1 MLRLKAVKR
10 LDRYLLFEALPAL
23 GFGVLVYSVLVIV
36 SVTLPRLQ
44 WIVGVPLPKLASWLA
59 LQFPAAFVQ
68 TLPVALVLTVLLAF
82 GQLAANNEL
91 SAARAA
97 GISVLRTTRAFIFLG
112 AALTVLALALN
123 QYVLPST
130 NARVGSL
137 YWQLTGEESS
147 GLSRLVKQNVPL
159 GDYTLY
165 FGGAGGNDVLRDVRL
180 ESWQA
185 KTLTVVFADEARFV
199 EDGLELSN
207 YQLATLDIG
216 ALPNLDFSA
225 AITKEDFEALAGQLV
240 RTDNTPSEPDQRLTI
255 SVSESLDELVTNYS
269 QGGFEDSRSLSEL
282 WTNTQADLNPK
293 ERRSTSTLFHRKLAE
308 PFANLTLLLVAV
320 PLSLLYASRRSVA
333 FGLSLG
339 VTVAWYLLFTFGQLY
354 AQAGQIPPWL
364 GVWGANI
371 TLAVAGLGLLVR
383 LRWR

>member
-1 MLRLKAVKR
+1 MLRLTAVKR

-23 GFGVLVYSVLVIV
+23 GFGILVYSTLVIV

-44 WIVGVPLPKLASWLA
+44 WIVGVPLAELGSWLA

-68 TLPVALVLTVLLAF
+68 TLPVALVLAVLLAF

-91 SAARAA
+91 GAAQA
-97 GISVLRTTRAFIFLG
+97 GGVSVLRTTRAFILLG
-112 AALTVLALALN
+112 AVLTVLGLALN
-123 QYVLPST
+123 QYVLPYS

-147 GLSRLVKQNVPL
+147 GLLRLVKQNVPL

-165 FGGAGGNDVLRDVRL
+165 FGRAGANDVLQDVRL

-199 EDGLELSN
+199 GNGLELSG
-207 YQLATLDIG
+207 YQLNTLDIG
-216 ALPNLDFSA
+216 ALRDLDLA
-225 AITKEDFEALAGQLV
+225 GATTQAEFEARAAQLV
-240 RTDNTPSEPDQRLTI
+240 RTQNISSDPAQSLTI
-255 SVSESLDELVTNYS
+255 SVSETLDDLITNYS
-269 QGGFEDSRSLSEL
+269 QGGFEDSRSLTKLYED
-282 WTNTQADLNPK
+282 TQSDLNPG
-293 ERRSTSTLFHRKLAE
+293 ERRDADILFNRKLAE

-371 TLAVAGLGLLVR
+371 VLALVGLGLLGR

>member
-1 MLRLKAVKR
+1 MKR
-10 LDRYLLFEALPAL
+10 LDRYLLLEALPAL
-23 GFGVLVYSVLVIV
+23 GFGVLVYSALVIV

-44 WIVGVPLPKLASWLA
+44 WIVGVPLPELASWLA

-68 TLPVALVLTVLLAF
+68 TLPVALVLAVLLAF

-91 SAARAA
+91 SAARA
-97 GISVLRTTRAFIFLG
+97 GGVSVLRTTRAFIFLG
-112 AALTVLALALN
+112 TVLTVLALALN
-123 QYVLPST
+123 QYVLPNS

-137 YWQLTGEESS
+137 YWQLTGEEGS
-147 GLSRLVKQNVPL
+147 GLLRLVKQNVPL

-165 FGGAGGNDVLRDVRL
+165 FGEAGADNVLRDVRL

-199 EDGLELSN
+199 EEGLELTQ
-207 YQLATLDIG
+207 YQLDTLDIG
-216 ALPNLDFSA
+216 VLQDLDLSA
-225 AITKEDFEALAGQLV
+225 ATTKEDFEALAGQLV
-240 RTDNTPSEPDQRLTI
+240 RRHSSPSEPGQTLTLN
-255 SVSESLDELVTNYS
+255 VSETLDELITNYS

-282 WTNTQADLNPK
+282 WADTRADLNPK
-293 ERRSTSTLFHRKLAE
+293 ERRSAHTLFHRKLAE

-339 VTVAWYLLFTFGQLY
+339 ITVAWYLLFTFGQLY
-354 AQAGQIPPWL
+354 AQAGQVPPWL

-371 TLAVAGLGLLVR
+371 VLAVVGLGLLVR